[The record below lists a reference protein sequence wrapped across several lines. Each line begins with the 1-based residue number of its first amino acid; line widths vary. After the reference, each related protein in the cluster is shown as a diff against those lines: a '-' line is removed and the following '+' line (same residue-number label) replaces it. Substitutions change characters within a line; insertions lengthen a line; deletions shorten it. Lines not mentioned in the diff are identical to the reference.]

1 MYLVLH
7 MTKRE
12 TQLKQ
17 FKDRNCY
24 RRVRSIQARQNRK
37 KKGEKGREEGSS
49 SRERERREGLKVR
62 VSPRVSAMLLTTRLL
77 MTLTNS

>member
-7 MTKRE
+7 VTKRE

-17 FKDRNCY
+17 FKDRKGY
-24 RRVRSIQARQNRK
+24 RRVRSTQARQRRK
-37 KKGEKGREEGSS
+37 KKGEEGSS
-49 SRERERREGLKVR
+49 SRERERRGTER

>member
-7 MTKRE
+7 VAKRE

-17 FKDRNCY
+17 FKDRKGY
-24 RRVRSIQARQNRK
+24 QRVRNIQARQRRK

-49 SRERERREGLKVR
+49 IRERGRRGTESKSESKSEYNAV
-62 VSPRVSAMLLTTRLL
+62 
-77 MTLTNS
+77 NN

>member
-37 KKGEKGREEGSS
+37 KKGEEGSS